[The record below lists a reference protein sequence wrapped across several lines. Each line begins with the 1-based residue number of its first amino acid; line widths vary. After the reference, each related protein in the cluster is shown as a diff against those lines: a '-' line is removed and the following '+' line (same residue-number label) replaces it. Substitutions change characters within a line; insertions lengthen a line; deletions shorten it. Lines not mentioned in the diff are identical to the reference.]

1 MRGTILVNYEEFY
14 DGRGLDNITV
24 TVNGQVRKVIH
35 NDTTKQYSTYVNTGE
50 VVTIAISSISNIY
63 KVISVLR
70 NDFTNDDEDGD
81 LGIKQTSIGSSAGYG
96 SSVSYTFTASTIN
109 AAFNFQYILNCTS
122 SIECF
127 DLGSGFSGHT
137 SGNQIP
143 SDVWDIEIHEGKMY
157 VAGNFRTYKGT
168 NVSRLVRLNLDGDI
182 DNTFNQSFTTGY
194 TYVSD
199 IKIYNNKIIGVGYE
213 TGAGYYTLF
222 RLNID
227 GTQDNTFTNQQ
238 ITGVATSANDEE
250 VLAIQSDGKII
261 VGTNM
266 FGASPQFFGKT
277 GIGRFN
283 TDGTPDS
290 TFNSSGIGFPI
301 DAPSAVPTDVKS
313 IYVYPDDKLLVVGRF
328 FSYNGLR
335 CNSVIRLNADGSL
348 DTTFYRDTT
357 NYGSISNY
365 IYDCSIL
372 SNGKI
377 LLGHSGLRINN
388 ISYNGTTVLLSDG
401 NLDTTYTNKFQGF
414 SNVYD
419 SIVASDGSVYLCGI
433 FGSYNGQ
440 TTSNGLIKLKP
451 DLTVDNTFNNNINF
465 TTSTFP
471 IYPPYNSD
479 VEILSENNVVVG
491 GRFTIVNGITYRAL
505 LNVTGLNINNC

>member
-109 AAFNFQYILNCTS
+109 AAFNFQYILDCTS
-122 SIECF
+122 SLECF
-127 DLGSGFSGHT
+127 DLGSGFSGQT
-137 SGNQIP
+137 AGNQIP
-143 SDVWDIEIHEGKMY
+143 SDVWDIEIHEGQMY
-157 VAGNFRTYKGT
+157 VAGNFRQYKGT
-168 NVSRLVRLNLDGDI
+168 NVSRLVRLNLDGNL

-199 IKIYNNKIIGVGYE
+199 IKIFNNKIIGVGYE
-213 TGAGYYTLF
+213 TGAAYYTLF

-290 TFNSSGIGFPI
+290 TFNSSGTGFTISPP
-301 DAPSAVPTDVKS
+301 APALQFDVNN
-313 IYVYPDDKLLVVGRF
+313 IYVYPDDKLLVTGRF
-328 FSYNGLR
+328 FSYNGYA

-357 NYGSISNY
+357 NYGSAGNQV
-365 IYDCSIL
+365 YDCSIL

-377 LLGHSGLRINN
+377 LLGHAGLRINS
-388 ISYNGTTVLLSDG
+388 ILYWGTTVLLSDG
-401 NLDTTYTNKFQGF
+401 NLDTTYTNKFSTF
-414 SNVYD
+414 SSVND
-419 SIVASDGSVYLCGI
+419 TIVGSDGSVYLGGG
-433 FGSYNGQ
+433 FVGTYDGQ
-440 TTSNGLIKLKP
+440 SISNCLIKLKS
-451 DLTVDNTFNNNINF
+451 DLTLDSNFSNNLNF
-465 TTSTFP
+465 QAGAYVAYVND
-471 IYPPYNSD
+471 I
-479 VEILSENNVVVG
+479 EILSQNNIIVG
-491 GRFTIVNGITYRAL
+491 GRFTTVNGITYRAL